1 MPSQNSCRP
10 TGADLEPD
18 ERTDASI
25 PGMQRISVVG
35 SSGSGKTTLAKRI
48 ATILDVPHLE
58 LDSVHHLPE
67 WEPIDTELFRSHVSD
82 FTAADRWVVDGNYS
96 KVRDIVW
103 GRADTV
109 IFLDLPRWR
118 VMARLVP
125 RTLRR
130 MITREELWNGNR
142 ERFSNLMSRNPEENL
157 LVWSWTR
164 HELQVERFEAAVVDT
179 KWNHI
184 TFLRLRNPHE
194 IEGLL
199 AGL

>member
-1 MPSQNSCRP
+1 M
-10 TGADLEPD
+10 
-18 ERTDASI
+18 
-25 PGMQRISVVG
+25 G
-35 SSGSGKTTLAKRI
+35 SSGSGKTTLAQRL
-48 ATILDVPHLE
+48 ARVLDIPHLE
-58 LDSVHHLPE
+58 LDSVHHLAN
-67 WEPIDTELFRSHVSD
+67 WEPIETGLFRSTVAD
-82 FTAADRWVVDGNYS
+82 FTAGDRWVVDGNYS

-109 IFLDLPRWR
+109 IFLDLPRWK

-142 ERFSNLMSRNPEENL
+142 ERLSFLMSRNPEENL

-164 HELQVERFEAAVVDT
+164 HSLQVERFEAAIVDPE
-179 KWNHI
+179 WEHL
-184 TFLRLRNPHE
+184 TFRRLRKRRE
-194 IEGLL
+194 VEALF